1 LTGLIDARRR
11 TGLASPAAQPPVA
24 VRDLAKRFGKTVA
37 VDGVSFDVRP
47 GEVLGLLGPNGA
59 GKTTTL
65 HMLLGVIRPTSG
77 AVRLF
82 GLDPHDGTKAALRRV
97 GFASPEALMDWR
109 LSVAQ
114 NLRVYAALYDAP
126 KGAIDQA
133 IDLLHLRDLAAS
145 RFGDLSLGQQT
156 RAGLA
161 RALLHEPDLLVLDEP
176 LANLDPAGAEVVAP
190 LLGPAP
196 GRTRVIVTHDVEAAL
211 EQADRVLGLHRDG
224 SVAFEI
230 AAAEVDPATAREI
243 YSERAGAV
251 R

>member
-1 LTGLIDARRR
+1 MSAGMVKR
-11 TGLASPAAQPPVA
+11 LAVC
-24 VRDLAKRFGKTVA
+24 
-37 VDGVSFDVRP
+37 
-47 GEVLGLLGPNGA
+47 
-59 GKTTTL
+59 
-65 HMLLGVIRPTSG
+65 
-77 AVRLF
+77 
-82 GLDPHDGTKAALRRV
+82 
-97 GFASPEALMDWR
+97 
-109 LSVAQ
+109 
-114 NLRVYAALYDAP
+114 
-126 KGAIDQA
+126 
-133 IDLLHLRDLAAS
+133 
-145 RFGDLSLGQQT
+145 
-156 RAGLA
+156 